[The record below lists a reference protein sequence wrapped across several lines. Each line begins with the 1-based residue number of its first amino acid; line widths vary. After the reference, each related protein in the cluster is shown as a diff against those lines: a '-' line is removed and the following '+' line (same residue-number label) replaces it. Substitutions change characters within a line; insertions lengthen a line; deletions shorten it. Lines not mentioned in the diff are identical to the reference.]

1 MTDEE
6 QIVTRMLNVLPPR
19 SFELLT
25 FFSLFRVRFS
35 DQVET
40 ACVTCSTAPELL
52 LNRKFVEEH
61 CRTDEHLLMLVM
73 HELYH
78 VILGH
83 TRLFPRSNTISNI
96 VFDAVINAILCSLFP
111 DPAFTSFF
119 TDYYP
124 SDRMPL
130 ALLRPRGEGT
140 PSKAEAPLRLLYDEH
155 GTGTYHDVFLALM
168 KNAILL
174 IPGDSLGGGGGEGES
189 GSSGNTPDKNDNP
202 GSAGNGE
209 EGDEPVLLGS
219 HGGDNGE
226 MSPEMK
232 ELLHEIISKWPS
244 PDRKLAG
251 RDLGAEAKE
260 RNFGVAAEPDTKLRL
275 GICRLMRKAA
285 IQGPVER
292 RRRAVRERMSET
304 STFLPVW
311 TDRSHEAREVVLGDA
326 LIYRADV
333 AWRRPVNRDRRKT
346 FVYLD
351 VSGSVADEVP
361 RLARALGP
369 FLRKGL
375 CSVHVFSTVVKE
387 ATVRD
392 LAAGKFTSTGGTC
405 INCVLKHAL
414 SLPRVKRPRSIIVIT
429 DGETGRPAHKLAAD
443 FQRARMKMFVGLV
456 GTSPHKG
463 GDLSSLAESLDRLT
477 V

>member
-6 QIVTRMLNVLPPR
+6 QITTRMLNVLPPR

-35 DQVET
+35 DEVET

-52 LNRKFVEEH
+52 LNRRFVEEH
-61 CRTDEHLLMLVM
+61 CRSDEHLLMLVM

-83 TRLFPRSNTISNI
+83 TRLFPRPNKISNI

-124 SDRMPL
+124 PDRMPL
-130 ALLRPRGEGT
+130 ALLRPKGEGT
-140 PSKAEAPLRLLYDEH
+140 PPEAEAPLRLLYDQT
-155 GTGTYHDVFLALM
+155 GTGTYHDVFMALM
-168 KNAILL
+168 KNAVLL
-174 IPGDSLGGGGGEGES
+174 ISGDGPGGGGGEGES
-189 GSSGNTPDKNDNP
+189 GSSGSTPDKNGTP
-202 GSAGNGE
+202 SSAGKGE
-209 EGDEPVLLGS
+209 DSDEPILLGS
-219 HGGDNGE
+219 HGDDNGE

-251 RDLGAEAKE
+251 RDLGAEPRE
-260 RNFGVAAEPDTKLRL
+260 RDFGVAEEPDTTLRL
-275 GICRLMRKAA
+275 GICKLMRKAA
-285 IQGPVER
+285 IEGPTER

-311 TDRSHEAREVVLGDA
+311 TDRSHEARKALLGDA
-326 LIYRADV
+326 LVYRAEV

-361 RLARALGP
+361 RLARTLKP
-369 FLRKGL
+369 FLRRGL

-392 LAAGKFTSTGGTC
+392 LAAGKFTSTGGTS
-405 INCVLKHAL
+405 IDCVLEHAL
-414 SLPRVKRPRSIIVIT
+414 SLPREKRPRSIIVIT
-429 DGETGRPAHKLAAD
+429 DGETGRPAKNLAAD
-443 FQRARMKMFVGLV
+443 FQRARMKMFVGLI
-456 GTSPHKG
+456 GGGPHDG
-463 GDLSSLAESLDRLT
+463 RDLSGIAESLDRLI